1 MVKLPPL
8 SLYIHIPWCVQKC
21 PYCDFNSH
29 ALKGEVPHDDYVQHL
44 LNDLDNDVAN
54 AQRIIICNDEVY
66 NDEVRRTLLRQ
77 AAPPGMKVNVV
88 NIEKAVAVY
97 HNPQYQ
103 DETVFYLFT
112 RPQDALAM
120 VRQGVKIDTL
130 NIGGMAWRPGK
141 KQLTKAVSLDDDDI
155 NAFHELNNLG
165 VILDLR
171 VVASDPSINIIDK
184 INEQLIAN

>member
-1 MVKLPPL
+1 MNITLARIDDRL
-8 SLYIHIPWCVQKC
+8 IHGQVTTVWSK
-21 PYCDFNSH
+21 
-29 ALKGEVPHDDYVQHL
+29 
-44 LNDLDNDVAN
+44 VAN
-54 AQRIIICNDEVY
+54 AQRIIICNDAVY

-103 DETVFYLFT
+103 NETVFYLFT

-120 VRQGVKIDTL
+120 VKQGVKITTL

-141 KQLTKAVSLDDDDI
+141 KQLTKAVSLDNDDI
-155 NAFHELNNLG
+155 HAFRELDKLG
-165 VILDLR
+165 VALDLR
-171 VVASDPSINIIDK
+171 VVASDPSINILEK
-184 INEQLIAN
+184 IEEQSFAE

>member
-1 MVKLPPL
+1 MNITLARIDDRL
-8 SLYIHIPWCVQKC
+8 IHGQVTTVWSK
-21 PYCDFNSH
+21 
-29 ALKGEVPHDDYVQHL
+29 
-44 LNDLDNDVAN
+44 VAN

-66 NDEVRRTLLRQ
+66 NDEVRRTF
-77 AAPPGMKVNVV
+77 
-88 NIEKAVAVY
+88 IEKAVAVY

>member
-1 MVKLPPL
+1 MNITLARIDDRL
-8 SLYIHIPWCVQKC
+8 IHGQVTTVWSK
-21 PYCDFNSH
+21 
-29 ALKGEVPHDDYVQHL
+29 
-44 LNDLDNDVAN
+44 VAN

-120 VRQGVKIDTL
+120 VRQGVKIGTL
-130 NIGGMAWRPGK
+130 NIGGMAWRPDK

>member
-1 MVKLPPL
+1 MNITLARIDDRL
-8 SLYIHIPWCVQKC
+8 IHGQVTTVWSK
-21 PYCDFNSH
+21 
-29 ALKGEVPHDDYVQHL
+29 
-44 LNDLDNDVAN
+44 VAN

-77 AAPPGMKVNVV
+77 AAKVNVV

-120 VRQGVKIDTL
+120 VRQGVKIGTL

>member
-1 MVKLPPL
+1 MNITLARIDDRL
-8 SLYIHIPWCVQKC
+8 IHGQVTTVWSK
-21 PYCDFNSH
+21 
-29 ALKGEVPHDDYVQHL
+29 
-44 LNDLDNDVAN
+44 VAN

-112 RPQDALAM
+112 RPQDALAWFA
-120 VRQGVKIDTL
+120 RG
-130 NIGGMAWRPGK
+130 
-141 KQLTKAVSLDDDDI
+141 
-155 NAFHELNNLG
+155 
-165 VILDLR
+165 
-171 VVASDPSINIIDK
+171 
-184 INEQLIAN
+184 

>member
-1 MVKLPPL
+1 MNITLARIDDRL
-8 SLYIHIPWCVQKC
+8 IHGQVTTVWSK
-21 PYCDFNSH
+21 
-29 ALKGEVPHDDYVQHL
+29 
-44 LNDLDNDVAN
+44 VAN

-141 KQLTKAVSLDDDDI
+141 KQLTKAVSLDDDDDI